1 MIICSSNKQHYID
14 ILVYLHRSVMA
25 PNEHPIISQR
35 SLVMASAESAL
46 TPVSQ
51 PGPEKI
57 AAKGMLPPLSL
68 PSTRLPPLNIL
79 PPITTSLKI
88 SEEQAAVE
96 TQTTGKVL

>member
-1 MIICSSNKQHYID
+1 
-14 ILVYLHRSVMA
+14 MA
-25 PNEHPIISQR
+25 PNGHPIVSKR
-35 SLVMASAESAL
+35 SLVVASAESAL

>member
-1 MIICSSNKQHYID
+1 
-14 ILVYLHRSVMA
+14 MA
-25 PNEHPIISQR
+25 PNVHPIISQR
-35 SLVMASAESAL
+35 SLVVASAESAL

-88 SEEQAAVE
+88 HVSEEQAAVE
-96 TQTTGKVL
+96 TLTTGKLL